1 MSDFTFDTHA
11 EIRKPEQSGI
21 PVPHAEAVVDMVTR
35 APINTQVAEGLGRLK
50 GLERHLETNM
60 ATRADHAV
68 VAASLERLEGHV
80 ETNMATRAD
89 IAAVAANLERLERH
103 VEANMATKADLTAV
117 AANLERL
124 ERHVE
129 TNMATRADLA
139 TLRTETK
146 AGLTALRADLYRA
159 LWLQGGALAGLIL
172 VLAGYALTS

>member
-11 EIRKPEQSGI
+11 EIRKLEQSGI

-60 ATRADHAV
+60 ATRAD
-68 VAASLERLEGHV
+68 L
-80 ETNMATRAD
+80 
-89 IAAVAANLERLERH
+89 AAVAANLERLEGH
-103 VEANMATKADLTAV
+103 LETNMATKADLTAV

>member
-11 EIRKPEQSGI
+11 EIRKLEQSGI

-35 APINTQVAEGLGRLK
+35 APINAQVAEGMRR
-50 GLERHLETNM
+50 LERLEQYIEKNM
-60 ATRADHAV
+60 ATRAD
-68 VAASLERLEGHV
+68 L
-80 ETNMATRAD
+80 
-89 IAAVAANLERLERH
+89 AAVAANLERLG
-103 VEANMATKADLTAV
+103 
-117 AANLERL
+117 
-124 ERHVE
+124 RHVE
-129 TNMATRADLA
+129 TNLATKADLA

>member
-11 EIRKPEQSGI
+11 EIRKLEQSGI

-60 ATRADHAV
+60 ATRADLA
-68 VAASLERLEGHV
+68 
-80 ETNMATRAD
+80 
-89 IAAVAANLERLERH
+89 
-103 VEANMATKADLTAV
+103 AV

-129 TNMATRADLA
+129 TNMATKADLA

>member
-11 EIRKPEQSGI
+11 EIRKLEQSGI

-60 ATRADHAV
+60 ATRAD
-68 VAASLERLEGHV
+68 L
-80 ETNMATRAD
+80 
-89 IAAVAANLERLERH
+89 AAVAAKLERLQ
-103 VEANMATKADLTAV
+103 
-117 AANLERL
+117 
-124 ERHVE
+124 RHVE
-129 TNMATRADLA
+129 TNMATKADLA

>member
-11 EIRKPEQSGI
+11 EIRKLEQSGI

-35 APINTQVAEGLGRLK
+35 APINTQVAEGMR
-50 GLERHLETNM
+50 R
-60 ATRADHAV
+60 
-68 VAASLERLEGHV
+68 LERLEQHI
-80 ETNMATRAD
+80 EK
-89 IAAVAANLERLERH
+89 
-103 VEANMATKADLTAV
+103 NMATK
-117 AANLERL
+117 
-124 ERHVE
+124 
-129 TNMATRADLA
+129 ADLA